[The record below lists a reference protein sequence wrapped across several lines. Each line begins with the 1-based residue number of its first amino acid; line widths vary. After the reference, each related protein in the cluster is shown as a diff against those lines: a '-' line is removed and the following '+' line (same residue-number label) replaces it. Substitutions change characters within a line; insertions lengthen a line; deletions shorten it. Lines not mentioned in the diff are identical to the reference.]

1 LGATRRWRCPSRME
15 MTSRGGAGP
24 EKRPASRVVPDLV
37 EYLVIVVPDVDSLA
51 SVASALAD
59 LVTGAT
65 IRILDLVVVAR
76 RADGSVLILEPE
88 TLASLAGLA
97 DAAAE
102 TGGLLSDHDIELVA
116 LGLEPATVG
125 LVVVTED
132 RWAAGLSA
140 AARQAGG
147 LIVAGERIPAPRVEA
162 ALADR
167 PPAHD
172 PE

>member
-1 LGATRRWRCPSRME
+1 MAR
-15 MTSRGGAGP
+15 AGR
-24 EKRPASRVVPDLV
+24 EERPGSRVVPDLV
-37 EYLVIVVPDVDSLA
+37 EYLVIVVPDVDSLG

-59 LVTGAT
+59 LVAGAA

-76 RADGSVLILEPE
+76 RADDSVLILEPE
-88 TLASLAGLA
+88 TVASLTGLA
-97 DAAAE
+97 DTAGE

-116 LGLEPATVG
+116 LGLDRATVG

-132 RWAAGLSA
+132 RWAAGLST

-147 LIVAGERIPAPRVEA
+147 LIVAGERIPARRVEA
-162 ALADR
+162 ALAER
-167 PPAHD
+167 PAAPD